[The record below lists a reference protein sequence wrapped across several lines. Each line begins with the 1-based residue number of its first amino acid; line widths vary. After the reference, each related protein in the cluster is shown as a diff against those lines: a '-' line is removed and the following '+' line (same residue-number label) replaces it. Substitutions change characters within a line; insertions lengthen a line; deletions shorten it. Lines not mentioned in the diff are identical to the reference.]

1 MSYKYNKYVSFIIVI
16 TLLLLILFFTNKVSK
31 EVFLLLYVPLS
42 IAMLI
47 FGILVLKNTLKDK
60 EDIDLHATEIKRR
73 QKNTMKKE

>member
-31 EVFLLLYVPLS
+31 EVFLLIYVPLS

-73 QKNTMKKE
+73 LKNTMKKE

>member
-1 MSYKYNKYVSFIIVI
+1 MSYKYNKYVSFITAI

-60 EDIDLHATEIKRR
+60 EDIDLHASEIKRR
-73 QKNTMKKE
+73 LKNRMKKK

>member
-1 MSYKYNKYVSFIIVI
+1 MSCKYNKYVSFITAI

-31 EVFLLLYVPLS
+31 EVFLLLYMPLS

-60 EDIDLHATEIKRR
+60 EDIDLHASEIKRR
-73 QKNTMKKE
+73 LKNRMKKK

>member
-1 MSYKYNKYVSFIIVI
+1 MSYKYNKYVSFITAI

-31 EVFLLLYVPLS
+31 EVFLLLYMPLS

-60 EDIDLHATEIKRR
+60 EDIDLHASEIKRR
-73 QKNTMKKE
+73 LKNRMKKK

>member
-1 MSYKYNKYVSFIIVI
+1 MSCKYNKYVSFITAI

-60 EDIDLHATEIKRR
+60 EDIDLHASEIKRR
-73 QKNTMKKE
+73 LKNRMKKK

>member
-1 MSYKYNKYVSFIIVI
+1 MSCKYNKYVSFITAI

-60 EDIDLHATEIKRR
+60 EDIDLHTSEIKRR
-73 QKNTMKKE
+73 SFRKCR

>member
-1 MSYKYNKYVSFIIVI
+1 MSYKYNKYVSFITVI

-47 FGILVLKNTLKDK
+47 FGILVLKNALKDK

-73 QKNTMKKE
+73 LKNTMKKE

>member
-1 MSYKYNKYVSFIIVI
+1 MSYKYNKYVSFITVI

-73 QKNTMKKE
+73 LKNTMKKE